1 MNKILIIILLLFIG
15 FIYGQRSIDE
25 IEILNRNSEQYV
37 CLPHN
42 IYKNENLW
50 YSGETNGLFTG
61 RIEIFISESQKTK
74 VAECTIIKGMKNG
87 YFKQYYNKS
96 EMLPGITGLYVN
108 DKREG
113 TWTWVE
119 PEGSNKNRTWIDSNI
134 RLITNIDYRNG
145 IKNGTIIVH
154 KATLIQNVLLERL
167 SFSVSDINLKGEFDN
182 GQRSGEWLF
191 NDHISTNH
199 DILIES
205 IYSSQLSL
213 HWTRKEIYDNDMI
226 VDRECREPWDRYLD
240 CDSYKSKYSNQIYLI
255 PDRNIQEYESSPMR
269 HSTMAMILD
278 AQGNEVEV
286 DIVHFM
292 EHINEFHSKNTSI
305 HKESG
310 NRFLINDDFRRILN
324 EKYWE

>member
-1 MNKILIIILLLFIG
+1 M
-15 FIYGQRSIDE
+15 YGQRSIDE
-25 IEILNRNSEQYV
+25 IEFLSMKREEYV
-37 CLPHN
+37 FLPQKIN
-42 IYKNENLW
+42 KNENLW
-50 YSGETNGLFTG
+50 YNADTSGLFTG
-61 RIEIFISESQKTK
+61 RIEIFINESQKTK
-74 VAECTIIKGMKNG
+74 VAECTITKGIKNG
-87 YFKQYYNKS
+87 YFRQYYNKS

-119 PEGSNKNRTWIDSNI
+119 PEGLNKNRTWIDSNI
-134 RLITNIDYRNG
+134 RLITNIDYRDG
-145 IKNGTIIVH
+145 IKNGTILVH
-154 KATLIQNVLLERL
+154 KATLIQNSLLETL

-191 NDHISTNH
+191 NDHISTDH

-205 IYSSQLSL
+205 KYSDQLSL
-213 HWTRKEIYDNDMI
+213 HWTRKEIYDNDMVI
-226 VDRECREPWDRYLD
+226 DRECREPWDRYLD
-240 CDSYKSKYSNQIYLI
+240 YDSYKDKYSNHIYLI
-255 PDRNIQEYESSPMR
+255 PNRNIQEYESSSMG
-269 HSTMAMILD
+269 HSVMAMILD
-278 AQGNEVEV
+278 SQGNEVEV

>member
-1 MNKILIIILLLFIG
+1 MNKNLIIFLLLISG
-15 FIYGQRSIDE
+15 LMYGQRSIDE
-25 IEILNRNSEQYV
+25 IELLSRNSEKYLF
-37 CLPHN
+37 LPHK

-50 YSGETNGLFTG
+50 YNADTSGLFTG
-61 RIEIFISESQKTK
+61 RIEIFISESQIIK
-74 VAECTIIKGMKNG
+74 VAECTIINGMKNG
-87 YFKQYYNKS
+87 YFKQYFNKS
-96 EMLPGITGLYVN
+96 EMLPGIMGLYVN

-134 RLITNIDYRNG
+134 RLLTNIDYRDG
-145 IKNGTIIVH
+145 IKNGTILVH
-154 KATLIQNVLLERL
+154 KATLIQNALLETL
-167 SFSVSDINLKGEFDN
+167 SFSVSDINIKGAFDN

-191 NDHISTNH
+191 NDHISTDH

-205 IYSSQLSL
+205 IYADQLSL
-213 HWTRKEIYDNDMI
+213 HWTRKEIYDNDLV

-240 CDSYKSKYSNQIYLI
+240 CDSYKNKYSNNIYLI
-255 PDRNIQEYESSPMR
+255 PDRNIQEYESSPMG
-269 HSTMAMILD
+269 HSEMAKILD

-292 EHINEFHSKNTSI
+292 EHINEFHSKHTSI

-310 NRFLINDDFRRILN
+310 NHFLINDDFRRILN